1 VKRGIATATIVALAL
16 AAGAQALGGGG
27 IDARFDRARVPED
40 KSATATAKCPQGS
53 TVVSGGF
60 AAPDRVYA
68 GGGPYTEILSA
79 NRQGKRAWVVRGQ
92 NFSSKDGTMYSYA
105 YCADIGPIQVA
116 EGTDTVE
123 DRRDATATARCPQG
137 LTAISGGWAGK
148 NAGGGRPQMIPFLSK
163 RKGTNAWTV
172 GAVNGSFNQSATLTA
187 YAYCAELDPPQEV
200 VNESSGPILSAP
212 SLGVSCKGGRVAIS
226 GGFDAA
232 TKKGYSASAEVYSSH
247 RKKGGKRW
255 NTQFINGGRDRHL
268 KVYAYCV

>member
-1 VKRGIATATIVALAL
+1 VGGIVVALIAVG
-16 AAGAQALGGGG
+16 GAHALGGGA
-27 IDARFDRARVPED
+27 IETRFDRTPVPED
-40 KSATATAKCPQGS
+40 KTATAIAKCPKG
-53 TVVSGGF
+53 TTLVSGGF

-79 NRQGKRAWVVRGQ
+79 NRKGKRAWAVRGE
-92 NFSSKDGTMYSYA
+92 NFSSRDGTMYSYA
-105 YCADIGPIQVA
+105 YCADVGPIKVA
-116 EGTDTVE
+116 EGSDTVKE
-123 DRRDATATARCPQG
+123 QRGATATARCPRG
-137 LTAISGGWAGK
+137 LTALSGGWAGE

-163 RKGTNAWTV
+163 RKGTDGWTV

-187 YAYCAELDPPQEV
+187 FAYCADLDPPEEV

-226 GGFDAA
+226 GGFDTA
-232 TKKGYSASAEVYSSH
+232 TRKGYAAGAEVYSSH